1 MKSSL
6 GLTILVIVGL
16 ATGIGEQ
23 HVFAEEELEGLVVTA
38 RKRVEQLSEVPVS
51 ITTFNSESI
60 LDKGVTELNQLEKFA
75 PNTVQTNFGQ
85 GSSGHASVFMRGIGL
100 QDHIITTDPAV
111 GIYLDGV
118 YLGRNMGANL
128 DLVNLERVEV
138 VRGPQGTLSGRNTL
152 GGALNIITR
161 QPTGATHVDL
171 QARVGT
177 LGRLNGH
184 IYAET
189 RLTDIVSVS
198 FSGGYKSRDGIGRAL
213 NIRHAEAE
221 IGQINQVVWTWCR
234 SVSTVRRARNCGVDG
249 RR

>member
-23 HVFAEEELEGLVVTA
+23 HVFAEEELEELVVTA

-100 QDHIITTDPAV
+100 QDHIITTDP
-111 GIYLDGV
+111 GS
-118 YLGRNMGANL
+118 R
-128 DLVNLERVEV
+128 DLPRWRLL
-138 VRGPQGTLSGRNTL
+138 GPQYGCKLGSG
-152 GGALNIITR
+152 
-161 QPTGATHVDL
+161 
-171 QARVGT
+171 
-177 LGRLNGH
+177 
-184 IYAET
+184 
-189 RLTDIVSVS
+189 
-198 FSGGYKSRDGIGRAL
+198 KS
-213 NIRHAEAE
+213 
-221 IGQINQVVWTWCR
+221 
-234 SVSTVRRARNCGVDG
+234 
-249 RR
+249 

>member
-23 HVFAEEELEGLVVTA
+23 HVFAEEELEELVVTA

-85 GSSGHASVFMRGIGL
+85 GSTRHASVFMRGIGL
-100 QDHIITTDPAV
+100 QDHIITSDPAV

-161 QPTGATHVDL
+161 QPTGAT
-171 QARVGT
+171 Q
-177 LGRLNGH
+177 
-184 IYAET
+184 
-189 RLTDIVSVS
+189 
-198 FSGGYKSRDGIGRAL
+198 
-213 NIRHAEAE
+213 
-221 IGQINQVVWTWCR
+221 
-234 SVSTVRRARNCGVDG
+234 
-249 RR
+249 